1 MTTKIFLYNI
11 ILFLLAGFVV
21 YGQELEAPYLS
32 GARNAGLGDS
42 DISFAHDVSSMYQN
56 PASLVF
62 LDNYSLMV
70 NHAQIRNGIGMV
82 ENVAFPVLPKGSEM
96 LSFGLQL
103 YHLGYLQDPVIYH
116 NNHILEFGYDA
127 AFAAS
132 ITSTF
137 SAGISAGLNYGKTD
151 NSNSLA
157 GMYSV
162 GIDYSPS
169 ADISYAAVFSG
180 LGTEIKYDKTDTLFN
195 TKDILLDKSLEIG
208 ASLSY
213 PSSSSLR
220 RKFLVLSLANQ
231 KIFGY
236 SGLYYKGGIE
246 ISPFDFLYLR
256 FGYVAGPNVSGP
268 RYGIGLHLGDF
279 LIEFVLYTQQSNM
292 LNQFSIL
299 YDL

>member
-1 MTTKIFLYNI
+1 MKIILYNI
-11 ILFLLAGFVV
+11 FLILLTCSIVK
-21 YGQELEAPYLS
+21 GQSVQAPFLS
-32 GARNAGLGDS
+32 GARNAGIGDAE
-42 DISFAHDVSSMYQN
+42 ISFAQDISCMYQN

-62 LDNYSLMV
+62 LENYSVMV
-70 NHAQIRNGIGMV
+70 NHAQIRNGIGMM
-82 ENVAFPVLPKGSEM
+82 ENIAFPVLPKGAQM

-103 YHLGYLQDPVIYH
+103 YHLGYLQSPEPFR
-116 NNHILEFGYDA
+116 NNHILEFGYEA
-127 AFAAS
+127 AFAS
-132 ITSTF
+132 EITNTF
-137 SAGISAGLNYGKTD
+137 SIGISAGLNYGQTD
-151 NSNSLA
+151 NSHSTS

-180 LGTEIKYDKTDTLFN
+180 LGTEIQYLKSDSSFDAKNIYLN
-195 TKDILLDKSLEIG
+195 KSLEIG

-246 ISPFDFLYLR
+246 IRPFNFLNLR
-256 FGYVAGPNVSGP
+256 FGYVAGPDISTP
-268 RYGIGLHLGDF
+268 RYGLGLHFGDF
-279 LIEFVLYTQQSNM
+279 LFEFVFYTQQSDM
-292 LNQFSIL
+292 LNQFSLL